1 LDGRDWIGRVKVV
14 GGKVGDGGAM
24 DGHRKL
30 ASDIHLGPTEHGFS
44 NGKVRERG
52 ERVGNSP
59 RVTSAAEKE
68 QGGCETR

>member
-1 LDGRDWIGRVKVV
+1 MAGSE
-14 GGKVGDGGAM
+14 VGDGGAM
-24 DGHRKL
+24 AGHRKL
-30 ASDIHLGPTEHGFS
+30 TGDIHLGPTEHGFS